1 MTTTTTVGRE
11 HAPNV
16 SRLIAAEVRAEMGRQ
31 GVSKSELARR
41 LQVSDVWIGRRLA
54 VNSTVQITLEEVD
67 QMAEALGVS
76 SQRLLSAWLPR
87 LDSNQQPSGY
97 ASALVDG
104 IEDAA

>member
-1 MTTTTTVGRE
+1 MTTNSTVGRE

-31 GVSKSELARR
+31 GVSKHQLATR
-41 LQVSDVWIGRRLA
+41 LGVSDVWIGRRLK
-54 VNSTVQITLEEVD
+54 VDSTVQITLEEVE

-76 SQRLLSAWLPR
+76 SQRLLAAWLPR

-97 ASALVDG
+97 ASVLVA
-104 IEDAA
+104 EAA